1 MLTKVVWS
9 KIQKNLIPPLGGLE
23 VLTNSPGLIGKSI
36 FIGFLLLVL
45 GLAVSVSVEAA
56 DIDGEVKV
64 LRDFVFGTKSLKS
77 FANAV
82 VYLDGFNTPPPR
94 RPVLIDQKNKQ
105 YIPRLLPV
113 IKGQEVRFLNSDNVR
128 HNVFSPHKDE
138 PFDLARYPKGEYK
151 SVKFNVLGEHKIYCN
166 IHQRMIA
173 DVFVLS
179 NHYYNVT
186 DSEGHFTI
194 KNVPPG
200 EYTIKVWHILGGAA
214 EKKIVVA
221 NEPLSLSF
229 TLKSKKSFRQI
240 KEHANKF
247 GDPYGRTRGY

>member
-1 MLTKVVWS
+1 MVNGVVLS
-9 KIQKNLIPPLGGLE
+9 KIQKDIIPPLGRLG
-23 VLTNSPGLIGKSI
+23 VLTNPPGLIGKII
-36 FIGFLLLVL
+36 FIGIFSLVF
-45 GLAVSVSVEAA
+45 GLALSVSVEAA
-56 DIDGEVKV
+56 DIDGEVEV
-64 LRDFVFGTKSLKS
+64 WRDFVFGTKPLKS

-82 VYLDGFNTPPPR
+82 VYLDGFHTPPPQK
-94 RPVLIDQKNKQ
+94 PALINQENKQ
-105 YIPRLLPV
+105 FIPRLLPV

-128 HNVFSPHKDE
+128 HNVFSPDKEE

-151 SVKFNVLGEHKIYCN
+151 SLKFNVLGDHKIYCN
-166 IHQRMIA
+166 IHQKMIA

-214 EKKIVVA
+214 EKKIRVA
-221 NEPLSLSF
+221 DEPLSLSF

-240 KEHANKF
+240 KDHTNKF
-247 GDPYGRTRGY
+247 GESYGRSRGY